1 MTENRLTDKIHQNI
15 KRVLEQ
21 VEISAKKT
29 NKTVSDITIMA
40 VTKTRSIE
48 EIQCCFDMGLKV
60 VGENRVQELMG
71 KLDFFKKNNAEVHLI
86 GHLQKN
92 KVKYVVGEVD
102 YIDSVHSV
110 ELLEAIDKK
119 ALQKNVV
126 QKIMI
131 EVNIGDDPNKWGV
144 PESGL
149 LELLLKAKD
158 LLGIKVMG
166 LMTILPIEDEATT
179 EKLFLKM
186 SKLFIDIEQKKIDN
200 INMYFLSMGMSDDF
214 DSAILCGSN
223 VVRIGSSLFK

>member
-1 MTENRLTDKIHQNI
+1 MTENRLTDKIRQNI
-15 KRVLEQ
+15 KQVIEQ
-21 VEISAKKT
+21 VEISAKQA
-29 NKTVSDITIMA
+29 NRDVSDITIMA
-40 VTKTRSIE
+40 VTKNRSIE

-71 KLDFFKKNNAEVHLI
+71 KLDFFKNNKAEVHLI

-102 YIDSVHSV
+102 YIDSVDSV

-131 EVNIGDDPNKWGV
+131 EVNIGDDPNKWGIG
-144 PESGL
+144 ESEL
-149 LELLLKAKD
+149 LELLLKAKN
-158 LLGIKVMG
+158 LAGIKVMG
-166 LMTILPIEDEATT
+166 LMTILPIEDQATT

-186 SKLFIDIEQKKIDN
+186 SKLFIDIEQKKLDN